1 MISNVL
7 VSHSK
12 LSENPHDTGNVVNTT
27 FENNPTNWIQKV
39 IEILKILI
47 RSIQMT
53 IYITPLLLTAPV
65 AIFVNR

>member
-12 LSENPHDTGNVVNTT
+12 LSENPHDYGHVVKPNI
-27 FENNPTNWIQKV
+27 ENNPTNWIQKV
-39 IEILKILI
+39 IEILNILL

-65 AIFVNR
+65 AIFVKR

>member
-1 MISNVL
+1 MQKIAK
-7 VSHSK
+7 SK
-12 LSENPHDTGNVVNTT
+12 LSENPHDSGNVVKSTM
-27 FENNPTNWIQKV
+27 ENNPTNWIQKV
-39 IEILKILI
+39 IEILKILL